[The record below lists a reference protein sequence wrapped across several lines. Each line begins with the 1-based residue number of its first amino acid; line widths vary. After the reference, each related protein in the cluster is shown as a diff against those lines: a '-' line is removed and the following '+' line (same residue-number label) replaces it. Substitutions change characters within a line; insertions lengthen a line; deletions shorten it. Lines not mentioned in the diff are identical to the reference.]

1 MHGIS
6 TTFVTK
12 LLLPQVV
19 YLGSVPLDTDAYIGG
34 WAAVHFYGDEDASI
48 ALER

>member
-1 MHGIS
+1 
-6 TTFVTK
+6 
-12 LLLPQVV
+12 LPQGV